1 MRQSIEL
8 KRRAKEKFDAAT
20 VRKMI
25 GEGLQAATIATRT
38 GTDEMEVRRWAKRHR
53 LGKKLEENEGCVTR
67 KATAAELS
75 AAEALI
81 GSVKDRPPGKAAHFP
96 KEPEDSEADWSHGP
110 EEGLPPF
117 TEPEMEPP
125 EFSAL
130 AETAKKA
137 EKAEAKTPKL
147 RRRSE
152 ARAATR
158 RRRYCTVCR
167 IPGEYGEKT
176 PDEKREKLSAAYRL
190 VMADLEKERATLL
203 NIEDILEARQL
214 RLAVSK
220 K

>member
-8 KRRAKEKFDAAT
+8 KRRAKEKFDAVT

-75 AAEALI
+75 AAEAMI
-81 GSVKDRPPGKAAHFP
+81 GSVKDRPPGNVAHFP
-96 KEPEDSEADWSHGP
+96 KEPEDPEADWSHGP

-125 EFSAL
+125 EFSAP
-130 AETAKKA
+130 AETA
-137 EKAEAKTPKL
+137 EKAKSKTPKL
-147 RRRSE
+147 RRWSE

-167 IPGEYGEKT
+167 IPKEHGEKT
-176 PDEKREKLSAAYRL
+176 PDEKREELSAAYRL
-190 VMADLEKERATLL
+190 VMADLAKERATLL

>member
-1 MRQSIEL
+1 M
-8 KRRAKEKFDAAT
+8 
-20 VRKMI
+20 
-25 GEGLQAATIATRT
+25 
-38 GTDEMEVRRWAKRHR
+38 
-53 LGKKLEENEGCVTR
+53 
-67 KATAAELS
+67 
-75 AAEALI
+75 
-81 GSVKDRPPGKAAHFP
+81 
-96 KEPEDSEADWSHGP
+96 
-110 EEGLPPF
+110 PPF
-117 TEPEMEPP
+117 TDPEMEPP

-130 AETAKKA
+130 AETA

-167 IPGEYGEKT
+167 IPKEHGEKT
-176 PDEKREKLSAAYRL
+176 PDEKREKLSAAYQL
-190 VMADLEKERATLL
+190 VMADLAKERATLL

>member
-8 KRRAKEKFDAAT
+8 KRRAKEKFDAAA

-81 GSVKDRPPGKAAHFP
+81 GSVKDRPPGNVAHFP
-96 KEPEDSEADWSHGP
+96 KDPEDPEADWSHGP

-130 AETAKKA
+130 AETAEKA
-137 EKAEAKTPKL
+137 KEAEAKTSTP
-147 RRRSE
+147 RRKTGG
-152 ARAATR
+152 RAATR

-167 IPGEYGEKT
+167 IPEEYREKT
-176 PDEKREKLSAAYRL
+176 LDEKREELSAAYRM
-190 VMADLEKERATLL
+190 VIADLAKEREALL
-203 NIEDILEARQL
+203 NIEDILEACRL